1 MSKAVPPT
9 PDAVDPAS
17 KFDDIIRPEE
27 LHHITEE
34 EELARMR
41 EALEHEKKREQE
53 QAALRDA
60 FMNQHIRHDA
70 NERFTN
76 AVRLAAER
84 GVTELQITRFPST
97 YCTDRGRAI
106 NNFEPDWPSTLTG
119 FAREA
124 FDIYA
129 KHLKEKGYRME
140 ARILDYP
147 GGMPGDVGLFLRW

>member
-1 MSKAVPPT
+1 MSKASPPT
-9 PDAVDPAS
+9 PDPADPS
-17 KFDDIIRPEE
+17 KQFADIIRPED

-34 EELARMR
+34 QDLARMR
-41 EALEHEKKREQE
+41 EALALEKKREEE
-53 QAALRDA
+53 QAILRDA
-60 FMNQHIRHDA
+60 FMHQHIRQDA
-70 NERFTN
+70 NERFTT

-97 YCTDRGRAI
+97 YCSDRGRAI

-129 KHLKEKGYRME
+129 KYLKDKGYRLE
-140 ARILDYP
+140 ARILNYP
-147 GGMPGDVGLFLRW
+147 DGMPGDVGLFLRW